1 MTSETGTETSKR
13 QESVGEIVID
23 VLLRMTLP
31 RLLIPWWYV
40 EWDQPK
46 LRRFRLWWWIYPC
59 YALLGSVVF
68 AGALLQGEV
77 WPILVM
83 LFAHVMAP
91 LVFLGEVAGASISGV
106 GFAGIPD
113 VLFLGPYAAFSV
125 AIASLPLTR
134 RWGDN
139 IFDLKEP
146 RYLRESDEF
155 VVPMQEITTTSDEY
169 TDGDDIP
176 ALPRLRQDISTAVLG
191 ETGSGKTTGMQ
202 LLAQQYPH
210 DEETAVIVH
219 ESGTDFE
226 QFYRER
232 GFEVLRVG
240 VEETDV
246 RWSLFQDVEKEED
259 YQEVANSVFGEPDG
273 RNPFHRKA
281 KSVFTACLKYL
292 HREAERQD
300 AIDQLGHD
308 DIYNLVDEPKDEI
321 HRRLN
326 KYDDLGTEAQKIR
339 PGDDGGPESVYT
351 ELTQNVEDVFTGQF
365 KTDGDFSI
373 REYVENPN
381 GRVLLIRSGPM
392 ARKAAP
398 MYEVML
404 DWSIRI
410 ARSSATPTNFILDEI
425 DSLPPI
431 EGLPGLAARG
441 RSEDARVMIGAQ
453 TVGQLES
460 VYGKESAAVLG
471 NCPQGLYFQPGD
483 DQTTKYIQS
492 EIGKEREQTVSQSRS
507 RSKNKSSGSY
517 QTTQSHTTR
526 TEDRRPIT
534 AGELTRMGTGEC
546 VIVGKKHW
554 WKGQAKQA
562 DAVEEQVKEPMK
574 PLRGRLKEMVW
585 DSSR

>member
-1 MTSETGTETSKR
+1 MTSETKTSKR
-13 QESVGEIVID
+13 QESFGEIFID
-23 VLLRMTLP
+23 VLLTMTLP
-31 RLLIPWWYV
+31 RLLVPWWYV

-68 AGALLQGEV
+68 AGALLQGKL
-77 WPILVM
+77 WPILVI
-83 LFAHVMAP
+83 LFAHIMAP
-91 LVFLGEVAGASISGV
+91 LVFIGEVLGLSIAGV

-146 RYLRESDEF
+146 KYIRESDEF
-155 VVPMQEITTTSDEY
+155 VVPMEDISATSDEY

-191 ETGSGKTTGMQ
+191 ESGSGKTTGMQ
-202 LLAQQYPH
+202 LLSQQYPH
-210 DEETAVIVH
+210 DEGTAVIVH
-219 ESGTDFE
+219 ESGNDFE

-246 RWSLFQDVEKEED
+246 RWNLFQDVEREED
-259 YQEVANSVFGEPDG
+259 YQEIARSVFGEADG
-273 RNPFHRKA
+273 DNPFHRKA
-281 KSVFTACLKYL
+281 ESVFTACLKYL
-292 HREAERQD
+292 HREAEKQD
-300 AIDQLGHD
+300 AVGQLGHD
-308 DIYNLVDEPKDEI
+308 DIYNLVHEPKDEI
-321 HRRLN
+321 HTRLN
-326 KYDDLGTEAQKIR
+326 KYDDLRTAAQKIR
-339 PGDDGGPESVYT
+339 QGDNSGSENVYT
-351 ELTQNVEDVFTGQF
+351 ELTQNVGDVFTGQF
-365 KTDGDFSI
+365 KTDGEFSV

-392 ARKAAP
+392 ATKAAP
-398 MYEVML
+398 MYQVL
-404 DWSIRI
+404 LNWTIRI

-431 EGLPGLAARG
+431 TELPGLAARG

-453 TVGQLES
+453 TVGQLDA
-460 VYGKESAAVLG
+460 VYGDESAAVLG

-483 DQTTKYIQS
+483 EQTTRYIQT

-507 RSKNKSSGSY
+507 RSKSQTGGSY

-534 AGELTRMGTGEC
+534 AGELTRMETGEC
-546 VIVGKKHW
+546 VIVAKKHW

-574 PLRGRLKEMVW
+574 PLRDRLKEML
-585 DSSR
+585 

>member
-13 QESVGEIVID
+13 QESIGEMIID
-23 VLLRMTLP
+23 VLLIIVLP
-31 RLLIPWWYV
+31 RLLVPWWFI

-68 AGALLQGEV
+68 AGALLQGEA
-77 WPILVM
+77 WPLFVM

-91 LVFLGEVAGASISGV
+91 LAFLGEVAGLSVSGV

-113 VLFLGPYAAFSV
+113 VFFLGPYAVCSV

-134 RWGDN
+134 RWGGN
-139 IFDLKEP
+139 MFDLKQP
-146 RYLRESDEF
+146 KYYRDSDQF
-155 VVPMQEITTTSDEY
+155 VVPMAEITTTSGEY
-169 TDGDDIP
+169 TDRDDIP
-176 ALPRLRQDISTAVLG
+176 TVPRLRQDLSTAVLG

-210 DEETAVIVH
+210 DEDTAVVIH

-226 QFYRER
+226 HFYRER

-246 RWSLFQDVEKEED
+246 RWSLFQDVKKEED
-259 YQEVANSVFGEPDG
+259 YQEVANSVFGEADG
-273 RNPFHRKA
+273 DNPFHRKA

-292 HREAERQD
+292 HREAEKQD

-308 DIYNLVDEPKDEI
+308 DIYNLAHEPKDEI

-326 KYDDLGTEAQKIR
+326 KYDDLGTEAQRIR

-373 REYVENPN
+373 REYIENPD

-398 MYEVML
+398 MYQVML
-404 DWSIRI
+404 DWTIRI

-441 RSEDARVMIGAQ
+441 RSEDARVMVGAQ

-483 DQTTKYIQS
+483 EQTTRYIQS

-507 RSKNKSSGSY
+507 RSKNRASGSY
-517 QTTQSHTTR
+517 QTTRSHTTR

-554 WKGQAKQA
+554 WKGQVKKA
-562 DAVEEQVKEPMK
+562 DAVEEQVKEPTK
-574 PLRGRLKEMVW
+574 LLRHRVKERVW
-585 DSSR
+585 DSLR